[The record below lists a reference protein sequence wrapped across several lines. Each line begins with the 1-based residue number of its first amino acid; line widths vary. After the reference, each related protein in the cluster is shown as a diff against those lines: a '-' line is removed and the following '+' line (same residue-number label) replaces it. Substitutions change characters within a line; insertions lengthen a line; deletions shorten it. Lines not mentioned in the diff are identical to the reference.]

1 MIAAD
6 PDGAEQRHTAARRDR
21 RVAVNPEPDG
31 MASLW
36 ALLPA
41 TDAVA
46 AFGWLT
52 RLARGCGAQ
61 DPRSM
66 DARRADLLAAL
77 LTGRLTPTTDS
88 GGAIPGR
95 GRSARANPS
104 SRW

>member
-1 MIAAD
+1 
-6 PDGAEQRHTAARRDR
+6 
-21 RVAVNPEPDG
+21 

-77 LTGRLTPTTDS
+77 LTGRLTPTTEPTAAAP
-88 GGAIPGR
+88 GGTEAPR
-95 GRSARANPS
+95 PVSPV
-104 SRW
+104 SRWCRW